1 MAFKIGHEHYTTKGD
16 FKKDHKPWNK
26 QKRIE
31 LNCLYCGKTFLVS
44 KSRRKRKYCSKD
56 CDPRWANNKPEKI
69 RCDICGKRCGGEQG
83 LKAHKLAVHTNSK
96 LMEVEK

>member
-1 MAFKIGHEHYTTKGD
+1 MMLDGTLCAG
-16 FKKDHKPWNK
+16 
-26 QKRIE
+26 
-31 LNCLYCGKTFLVS
+31 CGVALGEGS
-44 KSRRKRKYCSKD
+44 SDGYPKYCSKD